1 MKPLFCIDV
10 TENKN
15 NFVSSGAEFV
25 AQETEE
31 YLIEDALDSANNV
44 DKAVEKS
51 RMPLPIRILH
61 IISALGSLIF
71 LRVFLNVAFDGLEA
85 IKNAFNNA
93 PYIFVIGICCAV
105 FYLVIFLLSLK
116 KKKKVLSSEEVNNAN
131 NDYEKR
137 SEAIY
142 SRLNV
147 PSDALKM
154 DVMQFTYKVKKG
166 EIQFRGNGMSPTP
179 IYMLE
184 LRAFV
189 EEENLFLASLEAKW
203 SIPLT
208 EIGEIGKQEKRIGFN
223 GWNKEVPYDK
233 GEYKQYKM
241 GRDNYGITYMKSYY
255 IVKINHNSEEFGL
268 YLPCY
273 EIENFKKLIN
283 RQ

>member
-1 MKPLFCIDV
+1 MKPLFCIDI

-25 AQETEE
+25 VQETEE

-44 DKAVEKS
+44 DIAVEKA

-61 IISALGSLIF
+61 IISAIGSIIF
-71 LRVFLNVAFDGLEA
+71 LRVFLEVAFDGLDA

-105 FYLVIFLLSLK
+105 FYLVVFLLSLK

-137 SEAIY
+137 SEAIF

-147 PSDALKM
+147 PSNALKM
-154 DVMQFTYKVKKG
+154 DVMHFTYKVKKD
-166 EIQFRGNGMSPTP
+166 EIQFKGNGMSPTP
-179 IYMLE
+179 VYMLE
-184 LRAFV
+184 FRVFV

-203 SIPLT
+203 SIPLA
-208 EIGEIGKQEKRIGFN
+208 EIGEIEKQEKRIGFN

-233 GEYKQYKM
+233 GEYKQYKIS
-241 GRDNYGITYMKSYY
+241 RDNYGITYMKTYY

-283 RQ
+283 RH